1 MRLFAIRFLMLSTL
15 VGLFM
20 MNPDAGIAALV
31 CGFGYVA
38 VRRAQLRRQASL
50 NPQVSGLNF
59 QSSSLSE
66 V

>member
-1 MRLFAIRFLMLSTL
+1 MRVFANRLVLLGAL

-20 MNPDAGIAALV
+20 MSPDAGIAALV

-38 VRRAQLRRQASL
+38 ARRHNFVRALRVRPNSQFS
-50 NPQVSGLNF
+50 N
-59 QSSSLSE
+59 LSE